1 MSLGKLLP
9 WLWAVVVAGLLAH
22 NAYLWLGHR
31 LTVDTDILAL
41 LPAERRDPALQR
53 AFANMIDAT
62 QQRLIV
68 LIGAADWTDALR
80 AAQAYSEVLAPHAN
94 LIRSAEG
101 ITDETALQWLAAFQR
116 RRLVLMTS
124 QDEASLRSQ
133 PRQFWADLALA
144 KLYSPFSA
152 PKLTV
157 WRDDPFGLFANW
169 IQERAEET
177 PVRPRDGRLSVSD
190 GQRDYIVMPLTL
202 LVPAFSV
209 DGQQAVISLLEQ
221 ARRAASAVVPQL
233 EVIQA
238 GVVLH
243 AAAAAARAQ
252 LEISIIGVGSLAGI
266 VLLTWITFRSF
277 KPIVLIT
284 LSIVIGFLG
293 ALSISSLVF
302 DGIHIITLVFGA
314 SLIGVAE
321 DYGIYFLCKRA
332 GAHDRL
338 DSRQLLRHILPALLL
353 TLMTSV
359 IGYMG
364 LVLTPFPGLHQMALF
379 SVIGLIFSWLTV
391 VFWFPT
397 LVHASTLKNQRLL
410 NRYGSQLT
418 RWPLVHYD
426 RRPVLTAASIA
437 GLAVF
442 GWLYLDVQDDVRSLQ
457 NSPKNLVDDQLKIN
471 KLLDLPA
478 PGQFY
483 VVRGQT
489 AETVLQREE
498 MLKQR
503 LDPLIDHRQI
513 SGYHAI
519 SNWAPS
525 ARLQAARRQLIEQ
538 ALLHEDGALTALAGK
553 LGEDRT
559 WVAAIRAQWLGSSA
573 TLLPEDFLDTPASE
587 PWRYLWLG
595 KVGNGYAAIVA
606 LRGVTKESLSEL
618 ERAAGGI
625 EGVQW
630 VDKVGEISTILAD
643 YRRYMSWV
651 LLFSYVAVYGLLYLR
666 YRRDSWRVLAP
677 TVVATIVTLAIFGIA
692 GQPLQLFHVLG
703 LMLVLGIGVDYGI
716 FFHEPNSQQ
725 DDAAWLAAGL
735 SALSTLLSFGLLGLS
750 RTPPLQAFGL
760 TMAIGIAA
768 VTLIVPCFRRE
779 ASEEKRFG
787 NAHAA

>member
-1 MSLGKLLP
+1 M
-9 WLWAVVVAGLLAH
+9 VVAGLIAH

-53 AFANMIDAT
+53 AFAHMIDAT

-68 LIGAADWTDALR
+68 LIGAADWSDALR
-80 AAQAYSEVLAPHAN
+80 AAQAYGKALAAHAD
-94 LIRSAEG
+94 LIRSAEA
-101 ITDETALQWLAAFQR
+101 ITDESAAPWLASFQR

-133 PRQFWADLALA
+133 PQQFWADLAVA
-144 KLYSPFSA
+144 KLYSPFA
-152 PKLTV
+152 GPKLTA

-169 IQERAEET
+169 IQQRAEET
-177 PVRPRDGRLSVSD
+177 PVRPRDGRLTVSD

-202 LVPAFSV
+202 LVPAFSL
-209 DGQQAVISLLEQ
+209 DGQQAVIALLDR
-221 ARRAASAVVPQL
+221 ARHAASAVAPQL

-238 GVVLH
+238 GVILH
-243 AAAAAARAQ
+243 AAAAAARAR
-252 LEISIIGVGSLAGI
+252 LEISIISAGSLAGI
-266 VLLTWITFRSF
+266 VLLTWMTFRSF

-284 LSIVIGFLG
+284 LSILIGFLG
-293 ALSISSLVF
+293 ALSICSLVF
-302 DGIHIITLVFGA
+302 DRIHIITLVFGA

-332 GAHDRL
+332 GANDRL
-338 DSRQLLRHILPALLL
+338 DSRRLLRHILPALLL

-359 IGYMG
+359 VGYLG

-379 SVIGLIFSWLTV
+379 SVIGLVFSWLTV

-397 LVHASTLKNQRLL
+397 LVHAGTLKNHSLL
-410 NRYGSQLT
+410 NRCGSQLA
-418 RWPLVHYD
+418 RWPLFHCE
-426 RRPVLTAASIA
+426 RRPLLTAAGIA
-437 GLAVF
+437 ALALF
-442 GWLYLDVQDDVRSLQ
+442 GWLYLDVQDDIRSLQ
-457 NSPKNLVDDQLKIN
+457 NSPKNLLDEQLKIN
-471 KLLDLPA
+471 KLLELPA

-483 VVRGQT
+483 VVRGET

-503 LDPLIDHRQI
+503 LDLLVDNRRI

-525 ARLQAARRQLIEQ
+525 ARLQAARRQLVEQ
-538 ALLHEDGALTALAGK
+538 ALLHDDGALTALAGK
-553 LGEDRT
+553 LGEDRA
-559 WVAAIRAQWLGSSA
+559 WVAAIRSQWLGASA
-573 TLLPEDFLDTPASE
+573 ILRPADFLDTPGSE

-606 LRGVTKESLSEL
+606 LRGVTQDSLSEL

-625 EGVQW
+625 AGVQW
-630 VDKVGEISTILAD
+630 VDKVGEISTILAG

-651 LLFSYVAVYGLLYLR
+651 LLFSYLAVYGLLYLR

-677 TVVATIVTLAIFGIA
+677 TGIAMLVILMIFGIA

-716 FFHEPNSQQ
+716 FFHEPNSRQ

-760 TMAIGIAA
+760 TMAIGIGA

-779 ASEEKRFG
+779 ASEEKRFD
-787 NAHAA
+787 NAHPA